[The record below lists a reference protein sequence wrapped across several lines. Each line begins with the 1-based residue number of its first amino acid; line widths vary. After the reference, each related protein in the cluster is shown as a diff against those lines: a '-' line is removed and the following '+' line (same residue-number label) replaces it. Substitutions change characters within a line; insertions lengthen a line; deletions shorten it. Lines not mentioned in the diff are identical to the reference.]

1 MPQNCY
7 ELVWIFIIYAFI
19 GWCTE
24 VSYAAL
30 DRGIFVNRGFL
41 NGPYCPIY
49 GCGVVIVV
57 AVLTPLKDN
66 LLILFIGSFL
76 LTSILEYITG
86 YLLEKVFHNQWWDYS
101 DKPFNIHG
109 YVCLKFSIYWGL
121 ACTFIMDVLHPII
134 YKGITL
140 MPHIV
145 GMILICII
153 MTVFF
158 VDCGITVATILKF
171 NKRLKVMDEMAE
183 RIHKLSDEIGEN
195 IYENVTDIV
204 EKSEEFQETHA
215 ELLDK
220 LAETTGAAKDKMI
233 RTVDTKII
241 TENVKEMCIEA
252 NHYLSKDMDIAMK
265 NAVTTEKSELGRK
278 ILNQLQDNLKIA
290 DEEMIPICQDTGMA
304 VIFLEVGQDVHFEGE
319 AIEDAINEGVRQGYT
334 EGYLRKSVVKDP
346 LIRENTKDNTPAV
359 IHYSIVPGDKVK
371 ITIAPKGFGSENMS
385 RVFMLK
391 PADGIEGVKD
401 AVLTAVKDAGPNACP
416 PMVVGVGIGGT
427 FEKCAILAKKA
438 LIRPVGEHS
447 DIPYVKDMEEELLGK
462 INRLGIG
469 PGGLGGT
476 TTALAVN
483 INTYPTHI
491 AGLPVAVNICC
502 HVNRHVVREV

>member
-1 MPQNCY
+1 MPQNFY

-204 EKSEEFQETHA
+204 EKSGEFQETHA

-220 LAETTGAAKDKMI
+220 LAETKDNLMEIPGSAKEKIVDTTGTAKEKIAETTGAAKDKI
-233 RTVDTKII
+233 AETTGTAKNKITGTTETARERIAETTGTAKEKITDTAANAKLAIS
-241 TENVKEMCIEA
+241 ENIMEA
-252 NHYLSKDMDIAMK
+252 KSSFEAKK
-265 NAVTTEKSELGRK
+265 NAWTEKSEEWKKNREKQKAELSELSEKYEHLFEEKNFGFQRLMK
-278 ILNQLQDNLKIA
+278 AFPDMKSRGNDKTLTELKK
-290 DEEMIPICQDTGMA
+290 
-304 VIFLEVGQDVHFEGE
+304 HFH
-319 AIEDAINEGVRQGYT
+319 
-334 EGYLRKSVVKDP
+334 L
-346 LIRENTKDNTPAV
+346 
-359 IHYSIVPGDKVK
+359 DKPEQK
-371 ITIAPKGFGSENMS
+371 
-385 RVFMLK
+385 
-391 PADGIEGVKD
+391 
-401 AVLTAVKDAGPNACP
+401 
-416 PMVVGVGIGGT
+416 
-427 FEKCAILAKKA
+427 
-438 LIRPVGEHS
+438 
-447 DIPYVKDMEEELLGK
+447 
-462 INRLGIG
+462 
-469 PGGLGGT
+469 
-476 TTALAVN
+476 
-483 INTYPTHI
+483 
-491 AGLPVAVNICC
+491 
-502 HVNRHVVREV
+502 

>member
-1 MPQNCY
+1 MPQNFY

-134 YKGITL
+134 YKGITM

-145 GMILICII
+145 GMVLICII
-153 MTVFF
+153 MAVFF

-220 LAETTGAAKDKMI
+220 LAEKKDNLMEIPGTAKEKIADTTGAAKDKI
-233 RTVDTKII
+233 AETTGTAKGKIAETTGTARDKIAGTAGTAKNKITGTTETAREKIAETTETAKEKITDTA
-241 TENVKEMCIEA
+241 ENARLAISENIMEA
-252 NHYLSKDMDIAMK
+252 KSSFEAKK
-265 NAVTTEKSELGRK
+265 NAWTEKSEEWKKNREKQKAELSELSEK
-278 ILNQLQDNLKIA
+278 YEHMF
-290 DEEMIPICQDTGMA
+290 EEKNFGFQRLMKAFPDM
-304 VIFLEVGQDVHFEGE
+304 
-319 AIEDAINEGVRQGYT
+319 
-334 EGYLRKSVVKDP
+334 KS
-346 LIRENTKDNTPAV
+346 REN
-359 IHYSIVPGDKVK
+359 DK
-371 ITIAPKGFGSENMS
+371 TLTE
-385 RVFMLK
+385 LK
-391 PADGIEGVKD
+391 KHFHLDKPEQK
-401 AVLTAVKDAGPNACP
+401 
-416 PMVVGVGIGGT
+416 
-427 FEKCAILAKKA
+427 
-438 LIRPVGEHS
+438 
-447 DIPYVKDMEEELLGK
+447 
-462 INRLGIG
+462 
-469 PGGLGGT
+469 
-476 TTALAVN
+476 
-483 INTYPTHI
+483 
-491 AGLPVAVNICC
+491 
-502 HVNRHVVREV
+502 

>member
-195 IYENVTDIV
+195 IYENVTDIM
-204 EKSEEFQETHA
+204 EKSGEFQETHA

-220 LAETTGAAKDKMI
+220 LAETTGTAKNKITGTTETAREKIAETTGNAKEKITDTAANAKLAI
-233 RTVDTKII
+233 S
-241 TENVKEMCIEA
+241 ENIMEA
-252 NHYLSKDMDIAMK
+252 KSSFEAKK
-265 NAVTTEKSELGRK
+265 NAWTEKSEEWKKNREKQKAELSELSEK
-278 ILNQLQDNLKIA
+278 YEPLF
-290 DEEMIPICQDTGMA
+290 EEKNFGFQRLMKAFPDM
-304 VIFLEVGQDVHFEGE
+304 
-319 AIEDAINEGVRQGYT
+319 
-334 EGYLRKSVVKDP
+334 KS
-346 LIRENTKDNTPAV
+346 REN
-359 IHYSIVPGDKVK
+359 DKTLTEFK
-371 ITIAPKGFGSENMS
+371 KHF
-385 RVFMLK
+385 RLDK
-391 PADGIEGVKD
+391 PEQK
-401 AVLTAVKDAGPNACP
+401 
-416 PMVVGVGIGGT
+416 
-427 FEKCAILAKKA
+427 
-438 LIRPVGEHS
+438 
-447 DIPYVKDMEEELLGK
+447 
-462 INRLGIG
+462 
-469 PGGLGGT
+469 
-476 TTALAVN
+476 
-483 INTYPTHI
+483 
-491 AGLPVAVNICC
+491 
-502 HVNRHVVREV
+502 